1 MVATT
6 AASLSSMSRTIRYR
20 AKRNRPPLRHRRPH
34 HPPIRGTRSASKS
47 KRVEESFGWGKTIG
61 GLARPIVPIANV
73 IRFGERRRM
82 GDPVAHMG
90 RLQRGRMLFAQ

>member
-1 MVATT
+1 MIVRHSPGAQRINRRGDKALRRLRRRHARVQRD
-6 AASLSSMSRTIRYR
+6 AAYR

-47 KRVEESFGWGKTIG
+47 KRVEGSFGWGKTIG

-73 IRFGERRRM
+73 IRFGERRRI
-82 GDPVAHMG
+82 G
-90 RLQRGRMLFAQ
+90 